1 MGLRRRVSDDKTA
14 ARLRALLL
22 LDRPDLG
29 QLAHEDV
36 QRTLLG
42 VAQVIEVGVPEQ
54 HLQRV
59 AETAELPAVAADLIE
74 DRALELGLMGLA
86 KGRY

>member
-1 MGLRRRVSDDKTA
+1 
-14 ARLRALLL
+14 
-22 LDRPDLG
+22 
-29 QLAHEDV
+29 
-36 QRTLLG
+36 
-42 VAQVIEVGVPEQ
+42 VPEQ

-59 AETAELPAVAADLIE
+59 AETAGLPAVAADLIE